1 MLKLD
6 LNHFKEL
13 VKQRVGL
20 TFDNT
25 REDILRRNIAELL
38 RRKVYSSRAEL
49 FNDLLHDE
57 AVFAD
62 FVDGLTINETYFFRE
77 PRYLRLLA
85 DHLAPDLLGARQNGE
100 KIKIVS
106 AGCSTGEEPYSIAMT
121 LLDKYGSS
129 VGSRFSLFGIDIDS
143 SALGRARAGLFG
155 KLSFRN
161 EESLAQKQY
170 FEQKAAGLFQIKPEV
185 GKLVNFARVNLL
197 DPVYPEVARG
207 ADIIFYRN
215 VSIYFDAATQR
226 KIFRSLAA
234 SLNETGYVV
243 FSSSETFS
251 HRDNDCLDL
260 VETAGLFYFRKNSA
274 TGSETAGLRQIVN
287 REDTAKAPRGRV
299 AKGPPGDIAK
309 SGTRRAP
316 LAPAS
321 PGLPGKAGEH
331 GGRGEDP
338 AALFQAAMDCF
349 TRKEHA
355 PALVL
360 LERLLRHEDFQA
372 KACILKSCILLNA
385 RKFAEAEDLLHKAL
399 LIDELD
405 LDAHMLLG
413 LIARNTG
420 AYSKAAHCFQKAL
433 YVEHSCW
440 MAHYFLAEI
449 HREKGESA
457 KAGRA
462 YDSVLR
468 ILENGDG
475 DGRRLKFF
483 PISFQRRDLIHLCR
497 QKIAAIQEGSH
508 GV

>member
-1 MLKLD
+1 MQKMELK
-6 LNHFKEL
+6 HFKEL
-13 VKQRVGL
+13 VKKRVGL

-25 REDILRRNIAELL
+25 REDILRQSIAELL
-38 RRKVYSSRAEL
+38 RRKVYVSRAAL
-49 FNDLLHDE
+49 FNALTRDE
-57 AVFAD
+57 AVFLD

-77 PRYLRLLA
+77 PRYLQLLT
-85 DHLAPDLLGARQNGE
+85 DHLVPNLLDARQSGE

-121 LLDKYGSS
+121 LLDKYGPS
-129 VGSRFSLFGIDIDS
+129 VASRFTLLGIDIDS
-143 SALGRARAGLFG
+143 SALRRAQAGLFG

-161 EESLAQKQY
+161 EESKAQGQY
-170 FEQKAAGLFQIKPEV
+170 FGEKGRGLFQIRPEV

-226 KIFRSLAA
+226 KIFKSLAA

-260 VETAGLFYFRKNSA
+260 VETAGLFYFRKKIA
-274 TGSETAGLRQIVN
+274 TAAESTGLRQIGGL
-287 REDTAKAPRGRV
+287 EGIPKASRGGGV
-299 AKGPPGDIAK
+299 TKGQPGDIAK
-309 SGTRRAP
+309 GGSHRAP
-316 LAPAS
+316 LAPIS
-321 PGLPGKAGEH
+321 SGPPGKAGV
-331 GGRGEDP
+331 RGEDP
-338 AALFQAAMDCF
+338 AALFQEALDFF
-349 TRKEHA
+349 TRKEPA
-355 PALVL
+355 QALVL
-360 LERLLRHEDFQA
+360 LDRLMRHEDFPA
-372 KACILKSCILLNA
+372 KAYILRGCILLNA
-385 RKFAEAEDLLHKAL
+385 QKFTEAEELLHKAL

-413 LIARNTG
+413 LVAKNTG
-420 AYSKAAHCFQKAL
+420 APGKAARSFQKAI

-449 HREKGESA
+449 HLAEREVA
-457 KAGRA
+457 KAARA

-475 DGRRLKFF
+475 NGPRLMYF
-483 PISFQRRDLIHLCR
+483 PISFQRHDLIHLCR
-497 QKIAAIQEGSH
+497 KKIAAIQVGSH
-508 GV
+508 GI